1 MLTVLLLFFSFTAPL
16 SPQQSYPDSLQ
27 AIINQAENDSIKAH
41 LYFSLSK
48 HYYTFDQD
56 SAIYFANKSIEISE
70 KSGLKKNQ
78 GNALNILGVSNLIKS
93 DYEEALKAHY
103 EALKIREVLLDSV
116 GMLESNLNLGN
127 IYYRLKELDKAA
139 KFYHEALFFGLKTNN
154 LRGQAL
160 IYNNLGSYHLD
171 NWNLNKNQ
179 KDFDAAMGYLQQALE
194 IKETLG
200 DHRGMIN
207 TLNQLSDL
215 YEEIGDEKK
224 RFELLQRAWVISNK
238 FNDVE
243 SKLAVLSNLAEYYFE
258 KGEMN
263 KALDYANQ
271 QFGIAEN
278 SKSEYQISVAA
289 EKIAKIAASLKN
301 YSLAYRYLAI
311 QKANEE
317 ILFNENRQKIRDEL
331 TVQYETEKKE
341 LENQQLLKDQEYY
354 ALSLKRKNELLIT
367 IITAVLLLLFL
378 MWIQFQNHRNLKS
391 THKKLGEA
399 HALVNLQHRQIQKQA
414 ENLQET
420 NQALNVANKFRDKI
434 FSVISH
440 DLRAPFANIQSTIS
454 LWNSQIL
461 SIQEL
466 EELMSMISKN
476 NDAAFLMLE
485 NLLEW
490 ARTQMESNE
499 LQFHEINLNKLVEE
513 NKQLFNVQMKRKNV
527 ELINHIPESR
537 FINSDKERLNFI
549 IRNFLLNAIK
559 FTPEGGKIEVDF
571 KDINHGEIL
580 VKDSGIGIKPE
591 LVTKLFKNQTLSTKG
606 TGGESGAG
614 IGLMLCRDFA
624 ESIDAELAV
633 ESTENKGSTF
643 IIRLDAKQAA
653 AKVKSNSK
661 ILQS

>member
-1 MLTVLLLFFSFTAPL
+1 MFTVLLLFFSLAAAYT
-16 SPQQSYPDSLQ
+16 PQQSYPDSLK
-27 AIINQAENDSIKAH
+27 AIINQAGNDSIKAH
-41 LYFSLSK
+41 LFFSLSK

-70 KSGLKKNQ
+70 KLGLKKNH

-93 DYEEALKAHY
+93 DYEAALKAHF
-103 EALKIREVLLDSV
+103 EALKIREVLMDSV

-127 IYYRLKELDKAA
+127 IYYRSKELDKAA
-139 KFYHEALFFGLKTNN
+139 KFYHAALFFGLKTNN
-154 LRGQAL
+154 LRGLSL

-179 KDFDAAMGYLQQALE
+179 EDFDAAMGYLQQALE

-200 DHRGMIN
+200 DNRGMIN

-215 YEEIGDEKK
+215 YEEIGDDKK
-224 RFELLQRAWVISNK
+224 RFELLQHAWVITKN

-243 SKLAVLSNLAEYYFE
+243 SKLGVLGNLVQYYYE
-258 KGEMN
+258 KGEMY

-271 QFGIAEN
+271 QFEIAEN
-278 SKSEYQISVAA
+278 SKSHYQISVAA
-289 EKIAKIAASLKN
+289 EKIAKIAESLKN
-301 YSLAYRYLAI
+301 YSLAYRFLTI

-331 TVQYETEKKE
+331 TIQYETEKKE
-341 LENQQLLKDQEYY
+341 LENQQLLKDQEYF
-354 ALSLKRKNELLIT
+354 ALSLKRKNEILMVIV
-367 IITAVLLLLFL
+367 IAVLVLLVLF
-378 MWIQFQNHRNLKS
+378 WIQLQNHRKLKS
-391 THKKLGEA
+391 THKKLEEA
-399 HALVNLQHRQIQKQA
+399 HDLVNRQHIQIQEQA
-414 ENLQET
+414 ENLHET
-420 NQALNVANKFRDKI
+420 NQALNVANKFREKI

-454 LWNSQIL
+454 LWNSQML
-461 SIQEL
+461 STTEM
-466 EELMSMISKN
+466 EEVMSMISKN

-485 NLLEW
+485 NLLDW

-499 LQFHEINLNKLVEE
+499 VHFQEINLNKLVEE
-513 NKQLFNVQMKRKNV
+513 NKQLFNVQMNRKKV
-527 ELINHIPESR
+527 EIINHVPESR
-537 FINSDKERLNFI
+537 FIRCDKERLNFI

-571 KDINHGEIL
+571 KDVKNGEIH

-591 LVTKLFKNQTLSTKG
+591 LVTKLFKIQTLSTKG
-606 TGGESGAG
+606 TAGESGAG
-614 IGLMLCRDFA
+614 IGLMLCKDFA

-633 ESTENKGSTF
+633 ESSANNGSTF
-643 IIRLDAKQAA
+643 IIRLDAKLIPAY
-653 AKVKSNSK
+653 
-661 ILQS
+661 